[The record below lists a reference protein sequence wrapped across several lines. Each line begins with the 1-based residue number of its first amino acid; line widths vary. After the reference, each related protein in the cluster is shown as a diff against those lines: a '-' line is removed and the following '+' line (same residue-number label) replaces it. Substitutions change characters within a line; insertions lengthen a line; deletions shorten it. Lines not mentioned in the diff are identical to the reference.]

1 VEAHSCR
8 TLSSHGESVNGE
20 NEQGQNRVY
29 GMVHHCTGAG
39 VKSRNVFNIV
49 DLAGENSM
57 CRRR

>member
-1 VEAHSCR
+1 
-8 TLSSHGESVNGE
+8 VNGE
-20 NEQGQNRVY
+20 NEQGQNGVY

-57 CRRR
+57 DIYNNAPLESSPSMMG